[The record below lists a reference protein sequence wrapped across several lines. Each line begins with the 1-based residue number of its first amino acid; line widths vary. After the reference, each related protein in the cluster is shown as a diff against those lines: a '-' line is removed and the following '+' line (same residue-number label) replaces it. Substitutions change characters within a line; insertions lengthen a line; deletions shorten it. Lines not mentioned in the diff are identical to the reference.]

1 MVRFNATLKCVM
13 FTQAC
18 YLKCTTH
25 KIYNYNKADL
35 NIYTRLVS
43 KSQKVQIK
51 WLKHQE
57 SQGK

>member
-51 WLKHQE
+51 
-57 SQGK
+57 